1 MRQEICSL
9 GGAMYLAVDYLP
21 LYWLPSIMKDGQAH
35 LPAQLVLMDETL
47 KEPIYVDPE
56 NPNLV
61 WEDEIE
67 AIASWMLAAIEAYE
81 NVWEKQL
88 TQLQIRKE
96 GYE

>member
-1 MRQEICSL
+1 MRHEICSL
-9 GGAMYLAVDYLP
+9 GETMYLVVDYLP

-35 LPAQLVLMDETL
+35 LPAQLILMDETL

-88 TQLQIRKE
+88 TQLQIRKD

>member
-1 MRQEICSL
+1 
-9 GGAMYLAVDYLP
+9 
-21 LYWLPSIMKDGQAH
+21 MKDGQAH
-35 LPAQLVLMDETL
+35 LPAQLILMDETL

-61 WEDEIE
+61 WEDEVE
-67 AIASWMLAAIEAYE
+67 AIASWMLAAIEAYDE
-81 NVWEKQL
+81 IWKEQL